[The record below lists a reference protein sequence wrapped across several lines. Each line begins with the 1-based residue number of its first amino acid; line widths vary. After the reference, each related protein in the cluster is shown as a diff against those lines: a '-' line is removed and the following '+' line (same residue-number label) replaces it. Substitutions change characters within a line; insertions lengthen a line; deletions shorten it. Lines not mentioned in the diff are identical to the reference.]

1 MAAYRSL
8 LFLIVLI
15 LIYSCAGN
23 NSGHGAG
30 NTEDSIA
37 LAADSAAKPIM
48 QEYNIP
54 GMAIG
59 VTVNGKRSFYNYG
72 ITSKNTQ
79 QAVTNE
85 TLFEIGSISKT
96 FTATLAAYAQ
106 AESYLSLTDSV
117 SKYLPSLRGS
127 SLANVQLFN
136 LGTHTAGGFPL
147 QLPDDIKDTAQ
158 LMQYYQQWHPD
169 YAAGTYRVYSNPG
182 IGLLGVITAR
192 RMQQPFAALI
202 EKKLFPELGMEHSYI
217 NVPAD
222 KMPLYAQGYN
232 SADSAVRLN
241 PAVLATEVYAIKSC
255 TKDLI
260 QFTEAN
266 MGIAKLN
273 APLQQAVMN
282 THTGYFRSGV
292 LTQDLI
298 WEQYPYPTDLKVLLA
313 GNSESMIFEANPA
326 AQINP
331 VLPPQE
337 NVLINKTGS
346 TNGFSAYILF
356 VPSRKTG
363 IVVLTNKSYPIA
375 ARIQVAFQVL
385 AQLEKS

>member
-1 MAAYRSL
+1 MAVYRSL
-8 LFLIVLI
+8 LFLIVLV

-23 NSGHGAG
+23 NSGHGTA

-106 AESYLSLTDSV
+106 EEGYLSLTDSV
-117 SKYLPSLRGS
+117 GKDLPSLRGS
-127 SLANVQLFN
+127 SLANVQLLN

-147 QLPDDIKDTAQ
+147 QLPDDIKDTVQ

-192 RMQQPFAALI
+192 RMQQPFATLI

-266 MGIAKLN
+266 MGIARLN
-273 APLQQAVMN
+273 APLQQALMN
-282 THTGYFRSGV
+282 THTGYFRAGV

-298 WEQYPYPTDLKVLLA
+298 WEQYPYPTDLSVLLA

-375 ARIQVAFQVL
+375 ARIRVAFQVL